1 MLLGKLGA
9 SVLGNILLGKGM
21 NRVEEGFHITVYGSL
36 IKNKDF

>member
-1 MLLGKLGA
+1 MLLGKLGT

>member
-1 MLLGKLGA
+1 MLLGKLGT

-21 NRVEEGFHITVYGSL
+21 NRVEEGFHIAVYGSL